1 MYTVQECFCFLNIA
15 NQSYLKKYSYSYN
28 ACERFMCIVR
38 MVILYDHSRKENTMS
53 AIKVL
58 GFCFDVDASPFFG
71 YDPESEFC
79 MCRSNISIRLYR
91 SDEIMRILNN
101 REEYAHIEFKE
112 GEIFRR
118 KNLIC
123 FCVNG
128 MREEVE
134 FIPSYGGI
142 KEVFLAEYNHRLN
155 IEQTLCLLEE
165 EIRSYADNA
174 DNADERIE
182 NLKFE
187 HYYYEWGGEWFIPV
201 MKKEVNRV
209 KIEAQMSAR
218 AEYKEERRLMGCR

>member
-1 MYTVQECFCFLNIA
+1 
-15 NQSYLKKYSYSYN
+15 
-28 ACERFMCIVR
+28 
-38 MVILYDHSRKENTMS
+38 MS

-58 GFCFDVDASPFFG
+58 GFCFDVDANPFFG
-71 YDPESEFC
+71 YDPERDFC
-79 MCRSNISIRLYR
+79 ACYSDASIHLYR
-91 SDEIMRILNN
+91 SDEIVRILNN
-101 REEYAHIEFKE
+101 GREYAHIEFKE

-118 KNLIC
+118 KDTISY
-123 FCVNG
+123 CVNG
-128 MREEVE
+128 MDEEVD
-134 FIPSYGGI
+134 FSPYGKTI
-142 KEVFLAEYNHRLN
+142 KETFLAEYYRRMNV
-155 IEQTLCLLEE
+155 EKTLCLLEE
-165 EIRSYADNA
+165 EIRSYA